1 MFEDDF
7 YDWKVIPLFLIGK
20 HLGKNLKFHNNID
33 INNDILSKFQSFY
46 QDIFIKWINN
56 FTSKPTLPYM
66 ILSGFIWFNSNIKV
80 DSKPV
85 HFSFYSD
92 KNFLLINSN
101 DNGNIKLWKDLKI
114 EFHLKDTHK
123 IYRLQIIGAL
133 PKTWKD
139 IILKDKGNT
148 KKVVIFDH
156 HIVRNY
162 QICSLNKI
170 TKELYLI
177 AVDVNTVKPTEQDY
191 FENLFETSQF
201 NWKKNIF

>member
-1 MFEDDF
+1 M
-7 YDWKVIPLFLIGK
+7 
-20 HLGKNLKFHNNID
+20 
-33 INNDILSKFQSFY
+33 
-46 QDIFIKWINN
+46 
-56 FTSKPTLPYM
+56 
-66 ILSGFIWFNSNIKV
+66 
-80 DSKPV
+80 
-85 HFSFYSD
+85 
-92 KNFLLINSN
+92 INSN

-114 EFHLKDTHK
+114 EFHLEDTHK
-123 IYRLQIIGAL
+123 IYRLQIIDAL

-156 HIVRNY
+156 HIVRNS

-201 NWKKNIF
+201 NWKKNFLIRHTTLDTKVRMFQCKVLHNILYANKILFKLGKVTSPRFSFCKLHDETIMHLFCDCLIVKRLWNQLKSILSNNLIFPISTPQSAIF